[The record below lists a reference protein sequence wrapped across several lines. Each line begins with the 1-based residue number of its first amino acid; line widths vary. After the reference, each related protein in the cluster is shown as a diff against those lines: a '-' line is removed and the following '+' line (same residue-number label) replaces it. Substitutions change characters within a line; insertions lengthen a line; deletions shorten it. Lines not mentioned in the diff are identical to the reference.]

1 MGRKLFILLF
11 VFFSCVLNLSA
22 NITTLDKLV
31 QISDSLILS
40 GEYEHAKAITDSAN
54 SLVTKQNNIE
64 DVMEIK
70 LSIMLQQADIFVN
83 QSNMDIAL
91 KQALKVVDLAQNYNY
106 PEIKYKAHLTVALIN
121 EIMSRLDAC
130 NEHLNIAFALY
141 QQYKFDNLYSTYCI
155 RKSSYYRFRD
165 NIPLAIENAKL
176 GLKYAHQYHV
186 KKDIADG
193 YLLLGILFKKE
204 TAIYYTSLAAQQFIK
219 NKNYSSTAMMYNNI
233 SITYLKLDQ
242 LMPAILYND
251 TAIYFSKNQKN
262 YDIAWIYYNRSRIF
276 EKNKQLDSALLYY
289 KKYDT
294 AQTKLTEQLDFKSYN
309 EVKEKYE
316 NDKKTLQLKAQN
328 QLIIFIGSL
337 LTLITIAIILL
348 YRKNREIIR
357 KNETINKQMLEL
369 NKTVAQKQVLLSEL
383 QHRVKNNL
391 QHVISIL
398 EIQKESVNFNTIEE
412 LIRGNQN
419 RIHSLA
425 LLHKKLNI
433 LESANDV
440 YLCKYVNE
448 LANLVKDSY
457 ENKKKEIQLNFKCN
471 IEKIAIEKALPIGLI
486 IVELVSNSMKYAFE
500 NLNIGIISI
509 ELIQNE
515 NEKNNRFYY
524 ADNGI
529 GFDFNTNIGKG
540 LGLEIIKGLIDQL
553 DGTIQTTTKNGFEL
567 TILFK

>member
-22 NITTLDKLV
+22 TTTTLDKLV

-83 QSNMDIAL
+83 QSNMDIAI

-176 GLKYAHQYHV
+176 GLKYAQQYHV

-294 AQTKLTEQLDFKSYN
+294 VQTKLTEQLDFKSYN

-457 ENKKKEIQLNFKCN
+457 GNKKKEIQLNFKCN